1 MITIGYRLPVPQYV
15 RIIKNV
21 LNSARHEEL
30 ELHGYGTSG
39 MAKLTQV
46 VNVLS
51 TWGYISVV
59 KIKTRSEPAL
69 KITIKKAAD
78 FQKNFDEFA
87 AVLQKRR
94 DEREQLRLEKKEAAE
109 AAAADAATAEAAAA
123 ADKAESTPADAEGEA
138 KAEPAA
144 EAHAESEA
152 DPKADPKADA
162 EAEPKADAEESK
174 A

>member
-1 MITIGYRLPVPQYV
+1 M
-15 RIIKNV
+15 

-94 DEREQLRLEKKEAAE
+94 DEREQLKLEKKEAAE
-109 AAAADAATAEAAAA
+109 AAAADAAAA

-152 DPKADPKADA
+152 DPEAEPKADA